1 MSGTNLLISPMPLA
15 VHEQGYK
22 AAIKAWGLDGLSPE
36 DRVKAILDT
45 PASELVAKL
54 PPTVPI
60 GLAADGDAIPTPP
73 SFARISDRSSSGYLH
88 GISWCEEILIGDAQ
102 HDVRLALLLMLKVC

>member
-15 VHEQGYK
+15 VHEQGYQ
-22 AAIKAWGLDGLSPE
+22 AAIQAWGLDGLSSE
-36 DRVKAILDT
+36 NRVKAILDT

-54 PPTVPI
+54 PPSVPI

-73 SFARISDRSSSGYLH
+73 TFASVSDKSSSGYPK
-88 GISWCEEILIGDAQ
+88 GRSWCKEILIGDAQ
-102 HDVRLALLLMLKVC
+102 HDVRLALL